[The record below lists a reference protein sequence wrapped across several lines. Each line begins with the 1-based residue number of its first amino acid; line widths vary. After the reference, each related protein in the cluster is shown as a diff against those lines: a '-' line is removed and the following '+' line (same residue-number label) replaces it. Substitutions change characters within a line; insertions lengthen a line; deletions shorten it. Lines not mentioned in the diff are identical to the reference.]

1 MTKFRI
7 YEIAKEINVDSKE
20 IVSFLKGRNIAV
32 KSNLSSVDEGVRQ
45 TVLKEMGRKGNGPKA
60 PQKVQAPQQSS
71 GQPKERVAPKAAPVH
86 PAQPAQKDQQRE
98 DRRKEGHNQQGSQHG
113 DHNGHGGESRR
124 PDNRDRQN
132 SGRMNQQNGQRTQH
146 NGASTAHNDHND
158 RSRGS
163 QQNHGRANGN
173 GPRHNDNR
181 DNRGGTSNNRRSQ
194 NNPRNN
200 GGRPQNS
207 GFNMNSPHAGKDMG
221 KRNQNF
227 GQKEKKEKIKGSYA
241 SRDTRPLRSA
251 DHMMKNH
258 KHKNNNQAAPK
269 KQAEV
274 VRPTSIEVGES
285 ISVKDFA
292 KLLCRDV
299 NEVIKKL
306 FFFPKRK
313 SFLKSSRSS
322 SS

>member
-132 SGRMNQQNGQRTQH
+132 SGRMNQQNGQRTP
-146 NGASTAHNDHND
+146 A
-158 RSRGS
+158 
-163 QQNHGRANGN
+163 
-173 GPRHNDNR
+173 
-181 DNRGGTSNNRRSQ
+181 
-194 NNPRNN
+194 
-200 GGRPQNS
+200 
-207 GFNMNSPHAGKDMG
+207 
-221 KRNQNF
+221 
-227 GQKEKKEKIKGSYA
+227 
-241 SRDTRPLRSA
+241 
-251 DHMMKNH
+251 
-258 KHKNNNQAAPK
+258 
-269 KQAEV
+269 
-274 VRPTSIEVGES
+274 
-285 ISVKDFA
+285 
-292 KLLCRDV
+292 
-299 NEVIKKL
+299 
-306 FFFPKRK
+306 
-313 SFLKSSRSS
+313 
-322 SS
+322 